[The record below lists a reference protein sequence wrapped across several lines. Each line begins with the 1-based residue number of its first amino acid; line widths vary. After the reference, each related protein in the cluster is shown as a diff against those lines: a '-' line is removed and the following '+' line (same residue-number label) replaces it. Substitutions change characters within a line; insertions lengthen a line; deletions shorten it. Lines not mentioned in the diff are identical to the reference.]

1 MNKYEIHDGQ
11 VTKVEWAMWPMALK
25 EKFPIS
31 VGDIVNITLNY
42 ATSTGH
48 QQAPEF
54 NYSVKIGD
62 LTWESEGPGFDRS
75 EEGEFPNIDLSQ
87 IDFLNPWESTVGN
100 YEQSDQS
107 IISLSL
113 KEGGQAS
120 LGKIESQGYLDQI
133 SSVFII
139 EYKFDSRIYKE
150 APTISS
156 IFIK

>member
-1 MNKYEIHDGQ
+1 MTKYEIHDGQ

-31 VGDIVNITLNY
+31 VGDIVNITINY
-42 ATSTGH
+42 CPSTN

-62 LTWESEGPGFDRS
+62 LTWECEGPGFDRS

-87 IDFLNPWESTVGN
+87 IDFINPWESTIGN

-120 LGKIESQGYLDQI
+120 LGKIESQGELDLI
-133 SSVFII
+133 SSVFVI
-139 EYKFDSRIYKE
+139 EYKFDSKIHKE
-150 APTISS
+150 TPTISS
-156 IFIK
+156 IVIM